1 MKFTQEQQDL
11 IDIFQENLLKFNKSY
26 NLIGKST
33 IGDFYNRHV
42 IDSAQIV
49 DFIEN
54 GQKKIIDFGSGAG
67 LPAIILAIL
76 RPDCEFHLIEKS
88 FRKGQFLS
96 MMAEIIPNVKIFQN
110 KIQDLQEEK
119 YDIIT
124 ARAFASL
131 SKVLQF
137 SQRFLTDSSKLILHK
152 GRKFQEEIN
161 EAKEQFRFNVEI
173 KNSISSSEGKIL
185 IITNLCL

>member
-11 IDIFQENLLKFNKSY
+11 INVFQENLLKFNKSY

-33 IGDFYNRHV
+33 IDDFYNRHV

-49 DFIEN
+49 DFVGQE
-54 GQKKIIDFGSGAG
+54 QKKIIDFGSGAG

-96 MMAEIIPNVKIFQN
+96 IMADIIPNIKIFQN
-110 KIQDLQEEK
+110 KIQDLQEVK

-131 SKVLQF
+131 RKVLQF
-137 SQRFLTDSSKLILHK
+137 SQRFLTDNSKLILHK
-152 GRKFQEEIN
+152 GKKSQEEIS
-161 EAKEQFRFNVEI
+161 EAKRQFRFNVEI

-185 IITNLCL
+185 IITDLCL